1 MYSDNISIFAT
12 SAFCIGRMVMYRIYL
27 AVCVRS
33 KHACAYKSKVR
44 LKKINEAVINQRS
57 CNIT

>member
-44 LKKINEAVINQRS
+44 LK
-57 CNIT
+57 